1 MSDDALRTLLEVQAF
16 FRLPSVGLVEKDL
29 HVVRAIAALVTL
41 DATPFTL
48 VFGGGT
54 ALARAHRLIRR
65 MSEDVDFKIV
75 PLTAT
80 PVSRSG
86 ARRQLSRLH
95 ADVSATLLRV
105 GFVFDPKD
113 AAAHYAM
120 DSNRYAVWHLPY
132 DVTDAGQGLRPTI
145 KIELNHVPLRRSPVM
160 LPVRSFV
167 AEAMDRP
174 PEVTEIPCVSMLE
187 TVAEKLVSLTR
198 RTAMELAGAG
208 REPDPTLVRH
218 IYDIHMLRDLVD
230 AAEVVDL
237 ARIIAKSD
245 AAEFANQFPAYAADI
260 PGETRKAV
268 DALRTDPPH
277 RERYARFVADMVY
290 GERAEF
296 DAAITT
302 VSSLVEHWLSG
313 PNVFSAT

>member
-1 MSDDALRTLLEVQAF
+1 MSDETLRTFLEVQAF

-29 HVVRAIAALVTL
+29 HVVRAIAALATL

-75 PLTAT
+75 PRTAA

-86 ARRQLSRLH
+86 VRRHLSRLH
-95 ADVSATLLRV
+95 ADVSATLQRA
-105 GFVFDPKD
+105 GFVFDAKD
-113 AAAHYAM
+113 ATAHYAM

-132 DVTDAGQGLRPTI
+132 DVTEAGQGLRPTI
-145 KIELNHVPLRRSPVM
+145 KIELNHVPLRRPPVM

-174 PEVTEIPCVSMLE
+174 AEVTGISCVSMLE
-187 TVAEKLVSLTR
+187 TAAEKLVSLTR

-218 IYDIHMLRDLVD
+218 IYDLHMLRELVD
-230 AAEVVDL
+230 AAEVAGL
-237 ARIIAKSD
+237 ARTIAEAD
-245 AAEFANQFPAYAADI
+245 AAEFGNQFPAYAANI

-268 DALRTDPPH
+268 DALRTDPLH
-277 RERYARFVADMVY
+277 RERYARFLEDMVY
-290 GERAEF
+290 GERVEF
-296 DAAITT
+296 TTALATVAAAVDA
-302 VSSLVEHWLSG
+302 WLA
-313 PNVFSAT
+313 P